1 MRNLWEAGWCF
12 DSGER
17 DKQSNRDEKV
27 WLNVKSGGV
36 SSAAFP
42 ALYD

>member
-1 MRNLWEAGWCF
+1 VVFRFGRAGF
-12 DSGER
+12 
-17 DKQSNRDEKV
+17 KQSNRDEKV